1 MKKMILWTIVLLGPL
16 TWTTTASAIFGIP
29 DVAAL
34 AQRVTIIANQ
44 GIQIGHAVSGLR
56 RATEQFNKL
65 KQQYDHLR
73 EQALGEIG
81 ALTAPL
87 TEIAALPGQLVGA
100 RAVMARRLY
109 PHRRGRVG
117 GCARPVQQRR
127 HAADGLLARPLARR
141 ARRHRTTGPDSVQ
154 HAPPSGWRNG
164 AAENYRRDAAA
175 GARRTAMSHGVNDAA
190 ALATS
195 TVKSALESL
204 AALRGQ
210 TNASGTALQQAQV
223 AGLITNGE
231 VTAALA
237 QLLAFQATQET
248 AQALEAEARRRER
261 DAAAAR
267 HAGNGA
273 RGLRPPAGRHRRPP
287 RRRRRPLVCHP
298 LRREYGP

>member
-1 MKKMILWTIVLLGPL
+1 MRKMILWTIVLLGPL
-16 TWTTTASAIFGIP
+16 TWTTTAQAIFGIP

-44 GIQIGHAVSGLR
+44 GIQIGHAVTGLR

-100 RAVMARRLY
+100 GLTWRDDFTHSDAAGLVDALDLFSNDGQPLTEY
-109 PHRRGRVG
+109 WRGRLREAPAVTEQQVLAAYSTLPVG
-117 GCARPVQQRR
+117 L
-127 HAADGLLARPLARR
+127 ADR
-141 ARRHRTTGPDSVQ
+141 
-154 HAPPSGWRNG
+154 

-175 GARRTAMSHGVNDAA
+175 GARRTALSHGVNDAA

-223 AGLITNGE
+223 AGLIKRGSDGRARA
-231 VTAALA
+231 TARLPGDPGDGPG
-237 QLLAFQATQET
+237 T
-248 AQALEAEARRRER
+248 RSRG
-261 DAAAAR
+261 AAAR
-267 HAGNGA
+267 T
-273 RGLRPPAGRHRRPP
+273 
-287 RRRRRPLVCHP
+287 
-298 LRREYGP
+298 